1 MSLSDSVASLPLPS
15 KIEALAVRISLDHK
29 LEFIHEEDVVAEFE
43 DMQDDDAGETWASRL
58 WNPAL
63 NALLQCLKS
72 MPAEDAALVL
82 SVLKA
87 ESA

>member
-15 KIEALAVRISLDHK
+15 RIEALAVRISLDHK
-29 LEFIHEEDVVAEFE
+29 LEFIREEDVAAELE
-43 DMQDDDAGETWASRL
+43 DVQDEDAGETWASQL
-58 WNPAL
+58 WSPAL
-63 NALLQCLKS
+63 NDLLQCLKD
-72 MPAEDAALVL
+72 MPTEDAALVL